1 MFEVQLRLYRTNLE
15 SKAVSLLA
23 VPARTNG
30 ERALNACDANDDQK
44 RKVVQTI
51 LVACLEA
58 GEEAHLVMSLSHKT
72 QMPFPRS

>member
-1 MFEVQLRLYRTNLE
+1 MFEVQLSLYRTNLE
-15 SKAVSLLA
+15 SKAVGLLA

-30 ERALNACDANDDQK
+30 ERALDACDADDQK

-58 GEEAHLVMSLSHKT
+58 GEEAHLVMSLSH
-72 QMPFPRS
+72 

>member
-1 MFEVQLRLYRTNLE
+1 VFEVQLRLYRTNLE
-15 SKAVSLLA
+15 SKAVGLLA

-30 ERALNACDANDDQK
+30 ERALNACDADDQK

-58 GEEAHLVMSLSHKT
+58 GEEAHLVMSLSH
-72 QMPFPRS
+72 

>member
-15 SKAVSLLA
+15 SKAVGLLA

-30 ERALNACDANDDQK
+30 ERALNACDADDQK

-58 GEEAHLVMSLSHKT
+58 GEEAHLVMSLSH
-72 QMPFPRS
+72 

>member
-1 MFEVQLRLYRTNLE
+1 MKLPLIFSFCTNLE
-15 SKAVSLLA
+15 SKADGLLA

-30 ERALNACDANDDQK
+30 ERAMNACDADDQK
-44 RKVVQTI
+44 RKAVQTI

-58 GEEAHLVMSLSHKT
+58 GEEAHLVTSSSHKT

>member
-1 MFEVQLRLYRTNLE
+1 MKLPLIFSFFIMQLRLYRTNLE

-30 ERALNACDANDDQK
+30 ERAMNACDADDQK

-58 GEEAHLVMSLSHKT
+58 GEEAHFGNVFV
-72 QMPFPRS
+72 P